1 LRAKRGITGTNYSNL
16 TSAMERIE
24 HERIVELAFEGHRF
38 WDLRRWRKA
47 HIVLNNTK
55 MTGHKITV
63 SGNTTTYEVVSAD
76 ASNRQFSTRLYYLPI
91 PEGEVQINQSL
102 TQIKGW

>member
-1 LRAKRGITGTNYSNL
+1 
-16 TSAMERIE
+16 
-24 HERIVELAFEGHRF
+24 
-38 WDLRRWRKA
+38 
-47 HIVLNNTK
+47 